1 MNSKKIL
8 FVIPDMQQGGA
19 ERVVSVMANYWVE
32 RGHAVGIMSFDN
44 GESYYK
50 LNEKITVHPLHSAKK
65 IILGGG
71 FIVNNIS
78 RFFNYIKQVKKIKP
92 DIIISFTDNANVYC
106 LLYNRFLR
114 KPLIITQRT
123 NPHFSMLPGSIKNLP
138 GRIYKK
144 AAAMVVQTA
153 ETLKIY
159 KSLNIE
165 LPKKTAIIYNPLSPS
180 SYADAGVAGREKIIL
195 AVGRLNN
202 SHKHFD
208 KLTDIFSSINNEG
221 WQLQIAGDG
230 EDRQMLETK
239 IRQLNL
245 EDKIILL
252 GGVKDLTP
260 LYQSAKI
267 FVLTSQFEGFPNAL
281 CEAMA
286 NGCAC
291 ISYDC
296 ATGPAEIITPEENGI
311 LIELGN
317 EKAFAQALYS
327 LMTDEAKMQSLSYNA
342 LKIRER
348 LDENKIMKE
357 WESLIDEVLQ

>member
-1 MNSKKIL
+1 
-8 FVIPDMQQGGA
+8 MQQGGA
-19 ERVVSVMANYWVE
+19 ERVVSVMANYWAKK
-32 RGHAVGIMSFDN
+32 GHTIGIMCFDN
-44 GESYYK
+44 GASYYTLDK
-50 LNEKITVHPLHSAKK
+50 GITVHPLHSAKN
-65 IILGGG
+65 ISFGIG

-106 LLYNRFLR
+106 LLYNRFL
-114 KPLIITQRT
+114 KKELIITQRT
-123 NPHFSMLPGSIKNLP
+123 NPHFSMLPGSIKDLP

-144 AAAMVVQTA
+144 ASAMVVQTA
-153 ETLKIY
+153 ETLRIY
-159 KSLNIE
+159 ESLDIE
-165 LPKKTAIIYNPLSPS
+165 LPKRTAIIFNPLSPA
-180 SYADAGVAGREKIIL
+180 SYAGIGASDRKKIIL

-208 KLTDIFSSINNEG
+208 KLINIFSSINNGE

-230 EDRQMLETK
+230 EDHQMLEDK
-239 IRQLNL
+239 IRELKL
-245 EDKIILL
+245 ENKIILL
-252 GGVKDLTP
+252 GGVKDLVP

-286 NGCAC
+286 NGCTC

-296 ATGPAEIITPEENGI
+296 ATGPAEIITPEVDGI

-317 EKAFAQALYS
+317 EKAFARALYA
-327 LMTDEAKMQSLSYNA
+327 LMNDEVKMQHFSNAA
-342 LKIRER
+342 LKIRDK
-348 LDENKIMKE
+348 LDETKIMQQ
-357 WESLIDEVLQ
+357 WDGLIDEIINKQE